1 MIIFLLFPDV
11 VKDIKVGEK
20 LTKDNVRAIRPGLGL
35 APKYYEIIMG
45 RTVAQDVKK
54 GAALT
59 WNLMC

>member
-1 MIIFLLFPDV
+1 MAR
-11 VKDIKVGEK
+11 DIKVGEK